1 MKEIELYKEHQPL
14 AIIKRRELFKEIKRE
29 DLSDIDY
36 QIFKAST
43 KRQIKGTPQEV
54 LVANFSRIFK
64 LIAIDVGYVIP
75 KSETDWQYIQSRI
88 LSMLMNYYSYLTLSD
103 VMTAFEL
110 LSVGELND
118 YLPRNSSGNADSGH
132 YQQFNANY
140 FGKVLNAFIKRQ
152 NVTFE
157 RIYKIAKREEIP
169 IIDPIKEIQIT
180 RNKNRAYFLE
190 YKYTGRL
197 RMSLVGERLCFDWL
211 HRCGFADGVKVTEK
225 EEISAYHEYMRR
237 VSIGLINKYTALNV
251 QKKGLKADDLTVI
264 AHNIARLKAIKKA
277 FDYMVKNEIQIDKY
291 INV

>member
-88 LSMLMNYYSYLTLSD
+88 LSMLVKYYSYLTLSD

-140 FGKVLNAFIKRQ
+140 FGKVLNAFIKR
-152 NVTFE
+152 
-157 RIYKIAKREEIP
+157 
-169 IIDPIKEIQIT
+169 
-180 RNKNRAYFLE
+180 
-190 YKYTGRL
+190 
-197 RMSLVGERLCFDWL
+197 
-211 HRCGFADGVKVTEK
+211 
-225 EEISAYHEYMRR
+225 
-237 VSIGLINKYTALNV
+237 
-251 QKKGLKADDLTVI
+251 
-264 AHNIARLKAIKKA
+264 
-277 FDYMVKNEIQIDKY
+277 
-291 INV
+291 

>member
-75 KSETDWQYIQSRI
+75 KSEADWQYIQSRI
-88 LSMLMNYYSYLTLSD
+88 LSMLVKYYSYLTLSD

-110 LSVGELND
+110 LAVGELND

-152 NVTFE
+152 KCNF
-157 RIYKIAKREEIP
+157 
-169 IIDPIKEIQIT
+169 
-180 RNKNRAYFLE
+180 
-190 YKYTGRL
+190 
-197 RMSLVGERLCFDWL
+197 
-211 HRCGFADGVKVTEK
+211 
-225 EEISAYHEYMRR
+225 
-237 VSIGLINKYTALNV
+237 
-251 QKKGLKADDLTVI
+251 
-264 AHNIARLKAIKKA
+264 
-277 FDYMVKNEIQIDKY
+277 
-291 INV
+291 